1 MYQVLI
7 ADDEIL
13 DLEGM
18 CQFIPW
24 AELGL
29 EVTGTVNN
37 GFEALEVL
45 ETKHVDILVTDVH
58 MPGMSGMELARKA
71 LQLRPDLKLIFV
83 SGYQDFAYVKEALS
97 LQAYSYVLKPMDDHE
112 LIAVLQKI
120 TNELHE
126 KRLREEMDSVF
137 SQAAIK
143 SIEYHLIG
151 ARSAHMSE
159 HHADFY
165 RITSDA
171 KELIFDKPLDRLISC
186 LLACD
191 RVMVQE
197 ELKELLGA
205 ARGENSKS
213 QLHFMMLYLLIRI
226 DHYVSTQM
234 NYPNGFIPLSELE
247 VEKIKSHLTKSEL
260 LSWLTDHLL
269 NLFDMENHPRF
280 KQKKHAK
287 VIGQVIH
294 YIEEHLH
301 QNVTLREVADELCF
315 SPNYLGAIFKEETGK
330 SYNEY
335 IITLRME
342 KARDLLQDP
351 KIKVYEVADRVGYR
365 YMPYFSR
372 QFKETYGM
380 TPIEY
385 RRKA

>member
-18 CQFIPW
+18 RQFIPW
-24 AELGL
+24 TELGL
-29 EVTGTVNN
+29 EVTGAVNN

-58 MPGMSGMELARKA
+58 MPGMSGMELARKG
-71 LQLRPDLKLIFV
+71 LDLRPDLKLIFV

-97 LQAYSYVLKPMDDHE
+97 LQAYSYVLKPMDDKE

-120 TNELHE
+120 TNELNE
-126 KRLREEMDSVF
+126 KLFREEMDLVF

-143 SIEYHLIG
+143 SIEYHLIET
-151 ARSAHMSE
+151 RVAHKSE
-159 HHADFY
+159 QYADIY
-165 RITSDA
+165 RLTTDA
-171 KELIFDKPLDRLISC
+171 KALIFDKPLDCLVSY

-197 ELKELLGA
+197 ELKEMLGIA
-205 ARGENSKS
+205 HGENVKS
-213 QLHFMMLYLLIRI
+213 QLHFIVLYLLIRI
-226 DHYVSTQM
+226 DYYVSTQL
-234 NYPNGFIPLSELE
+234 NYPIGFIPLSENE
-247 VEKIKSHLTKSEL
+247 VEKIKKNQTKSEL

-269 NLFDMENHPRF
+269 NLFDIENHPKF

-287 VIGQVIH
+287 VIGRAIH

-301 QNVTLREVADELCF
+301 LNVTLREVADVLSF

-342 KARDLLQDP
+342 KARDLLKDP

>member
-24 AELGL
+24 TDLGL

-37 GFEALEVL
+37 GFEAMEVF
-45 ETKHVDILVTDVH
+45 ENRHVDILVTDVH

-71 LQLRPDLKLIFV
+71 LHLHPDLKLIFV

-112 LIAVLQKI
+112 LITVLQKI
-120 TNELHE
+120 TNELNE
-126 KRLREEMDSVF
+126 KHLCDEFDFAF

-151 ARSAHMSE
+151 KRSAHINE
-159 HHADFY
+159 QHPDIY
-165 RITSDA
+165 RMTADA
-171 KELIFDKPLDRLISC
+171 KALILDKPLDRLVSC
-186 LLACD
+186 LLAGD
-191 RVMVQE
+191 RVMVLQE
-197 ELKELLGA
+197 MEDLLSA
-205 ARGENSKS
+205 VRNDNRKS
-213 QLHFMMLYLLIRI
+213 QLHFIVLYLLIRI
-226 DHYVSTQM
+226 DNYVSTHL
-234 NYPNGFIPLSELE
+234 NYPVGFIPLSEME
-247 VEKIKSHLTKSEL
+247 VEQIKSHHSKSGL
-260 LSWLTDHLL
+260 ICWLAEHLL
-269 NLFDMENHPRF
+269 NLFDMDNHPRF

-287 VIGQVIH
+287 VIGQVIQ
-294 YIEEHLH
+294 YMEEHLH
-301 QNVTLREVADELCF
+301 LNVTLREVADELSF

-335 IITLRME
+335 IIALRME
-342 KARDLLQDP
+342 KARTLLQDP